1 MQELLRACTAADQQ
15 GATLL
20 AARDRATQGVV
31 AALQE
36 FVAALTLLLPP
47 SYAAESHHVKWAR
60 GLQCLL
66 RNPTSQAS
74 LPEPCLGHAQG
85 CHCTVSLSCR
95 ER

>member
-36 FVAALTLLLPP
+36 FIAALTLLLPP
-47 SYAAESHHVKWAR
+47 NYATQSHHAKWAR
-60 GLQCLL
+60 ALQSLL
-66 RNPTSQAS
+66 RNPTVEVRHFDFCQH
-74 LPEPCLGHAQG
+74 EPCRTWAI
-85 CHCTVSLSCR
+85 CR
-95 ER
+95 